1 MCIAGAFSAINFP
14 LMNRREILS
23 RSMTAARFLG
33 VRRSAPKTPFER
45 TLRRLKRAAF
55 ILLLFY
61 AGLQAFPQVLFAH
74 SVSAPGITL
83 YSRDP
88 LPPEASA
95 CLTRAAGLL
104 QASELAVPGRQERIF
119 VCDAPWVFHLFSPTS
134 TQAFACS
141 VPLTDNVF
149 IATANY
155 RRDVARSAAPNY
167 NSRSLSAV
175 IAHEITHGLIRHH
188 LGWWRGV
195 GLPAWVAE
203 GYCDYVAR
211 EGSFPA
217 PEGWRLMTS
226 GQGDPSMSFRYF
238 EYRQMVRYLAEDEHL
253 SFDQIVARANDP
265 AAVEAATRQALRSRT
280 APSSTGRPGRVSPP
294 CGQA

>member
-1 MCIAGAFSAINFP
+1 
-14 LMNRREILS
+14 MNKLLSLFRR
-23 RSMTAARFLG
+23 ALG
-33 VRRSAPKTPFER
+33 LRRSAPETPVGR
-45 TLRRLKRAAF
+45 ALRRLERAVF
-55 ILLLFY
+55 ILLLAY

-74 SVSAPGITL
+74 SVTAQGITL
-83 YSRDP
+83 YSQAP
-88 LPPEASA
+88 LPPEAEA
-95 CLTRAAGLL
+95 CLSRAHGLI
-104 QASELAVPGRQERIF
+104 QPSELAVSGRAERIF
-119 VCDAPWVFHLFSPTS
+119 VCDSPWLFSLFSPTS
-134 TQAFACS
+134 TQAFAYS

-155 RRDVARSAAPNY
+155 RRDTARSAAPNY

-175 IAHEITHGLIRHH
+175 MAHEITHGLIRHH

-195 GLPAWVAE
+195 SLPTWVAE

-226 GQGDPSMSFRYF
+226 GLANPSMSFRYF

-265 AAVEAATRQALRSRT
+265 AAVEAATRQALRSRQT
-280 APSSTGRPGRVSPP
+280 P
-294 CGQA
+294 